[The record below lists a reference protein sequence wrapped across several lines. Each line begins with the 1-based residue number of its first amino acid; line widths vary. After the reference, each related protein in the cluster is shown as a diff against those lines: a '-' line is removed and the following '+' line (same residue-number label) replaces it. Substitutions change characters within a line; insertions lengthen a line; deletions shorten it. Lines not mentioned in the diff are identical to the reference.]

1 MLTKKVGLKVSRST
15 SQVNDGCIVFTEV
28 VNILHSYRWA
38 NLPLALLPVAP
49 DYNLRRPL
57 KVSNGLLASRGDH
70 LNQGVASLP

>member
-1 MLTKKVGLKVSRST
+1 
-15 SQVNDGCIVFTEV
+15 
-28 VNILHSYRWA
+28 
-38 NLPLALLPVAP
+38 LPVAP